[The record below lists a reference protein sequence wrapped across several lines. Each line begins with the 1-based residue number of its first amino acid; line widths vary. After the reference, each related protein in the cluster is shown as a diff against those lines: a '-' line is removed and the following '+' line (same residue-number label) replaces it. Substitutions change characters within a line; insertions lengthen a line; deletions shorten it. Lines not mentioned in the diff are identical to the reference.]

1 VPNDVTLPG
10 PGRALLITGSNMS
23 GKSTLLRAVGVSAVL
38 ALAGA
43 PVSAESLRLSPLAVR
58 TSMRVSDSLRAAVSH
73 FYAEITRLKGVLDA
87 TAGPLPVL
95 FLLDEIL
102 HGTNSAERQIGARA
116 VLAELL
122 ARGAIGAVSTH
133 DAGLCRLPEPLM
145 SSVEQLHFRE
155 SVKNDVMTFDYKLR
169 PGPVVAGNAL
179 RLMQLVGLPVP
190 VESSD
195 V

>member
-1 VPNDVTLPG
+1 MANDVALRTKG
-10 PGRALLITGSNMS
+10 HALLITGSNMS
-23 GKSTLLRAVGVSAVL
+23 GKSTLLRAMGVAGVL

-43 PVSAESLRLSPLAVR
+43 PVCAESLSISPLSVR
-58 TSMRVSDSLRAAVSH
+58 TSMRISDSLSSAVSH

-87 TAGPLPVL
+87 TTGDLPVL

-145 SSVEQLHFRE
+145 GAVEQSHFRE
-155 SVKNDVMTFDYKLR
+155 SVHNDVMTFDYRLR

-179 RLMQLVGLPVP
+179 RLMRLVGLPVP
-190 VESSD
+190 VEPET
-195 V
+195 